1 MSDPSAFSYMYS
13 LELDSG
19 GNFIL
24 VDAGPGAG
32 LTPATTDVSVKDD
45 IQDGDEDRHSVI
57 GENPNDQFHVSKAD
71 GLNGLYTFVSVGLTS
86 DAFGSGMIAMNEATG
101 EYFFFTNAALP
112 EAQVGE
118 PLTQEEG
125 PLQVCFMPG
134 TMIATP
140 AGEKAVEDLT
150 IGDMVTTTSGRAT
163 EILWIGRQSVAPA
176 FADELRLPV
185 RIKAGA
191 IAEAVPSRD
200 LLLSP
205 DHALMIDG
213 ALIHAGA
220 LVNDTSIVRE
230 KNVPMLFTYFHI
242 ETEDHALILAEN
254 TPAETF
260 IDNVSRMRFDN
271 WAEYSALYPEE
282 RTMAE
287 MAYPRA
293 KAYRQVPSVL
303 RQVLAARAGELYG
316 QVAKAA

>member
-1 MSDPSAFSYMYS
+1 MYS

-45 IQDGDEDRHSVI
+45 IQDGDTDRHSVI
-57 GENPNDQFHVSKAD
+57 GENPNDQFHVSRAD

-86 DAFGSGMIAMNEATG
+86 DAFGSGMIAMNEETG
-101 EYFFFTNAALP
+101 QYFFFTNATLDSSQEGA
-112 EAQVGE
+112 
-118 PLTQEEG
+118 PLSLEEG

-140 AGEKAVEDLT
+140 AGEKAVEDLK
-150 IGDMVTTTSGRAT
+150 IGDLVTTTSGKAT
-163 EILWIGRQSVAPA
+163 AVLWIGRQSVAPA

-185 RIKAGA
+185 RVRAGA

-220 LVNDTSIVRE
+220 LVNGTSIVRE
-230 KNVPMLFTYFHI
+230 RNVPMLFTYFHI

-260 IDNVSRMRFDN
+260 IDNVGRMLFDN
-271 WAEYSALYPEE
+271 WGEYSSLYPEE
-282 RTMAE
+282 RTIAE
-287 MAYPRA
+287 MPWPRA
-293 KAYRQVPSVL
+293 KAYRQVPPAL
-303 RQVLAARAGELYG
+303 RQALAERAVDLYG
-316 QVAKAA
+316 QVAEAA